1 MIQVGI
7 PPSILEGYPAVDLP
21 STVGRTV
28 VSDTGRT
35 DVSDTGRT
43 VVSDTGSNYRT
54 TGIVWCMQDNWD
66 SVVYVYDRTQAQNR
80 LLLPVAAL
88 KFPLGPQTAPREEET
103 GSVTK
108 TATPRQARM
117 VMTAHIDLRG
127 NRVVARSVLADAA
140 HDSFNTRSSQ
150 SRSHF
155 TQ

>member
-1 MIQVGI
+1 MTQ
-7 PPSILEGYPAVDLP
+7 EGQSSVTQEGQSSVTQEAI
-21 STVGRTV
+21 
-28 VSDTGRT
+28 TGQL
-35 DVSDTGRT
+35 GQC
-43 VVSDTGSNYRT
+43 GAYRT
-54 TGIVWCMQDNWD
+54 TGTVWCIQDNWD
-66 SVVYVYDRTQAQNR
+66 SVVYTGQLGQCGVYERTQAQNR

-127 NRVVARSVLADAA
+127 NRVVAWSVLADAA
-140 HDSFNTRSSQ
+140 HDSFNARSSQ

-155 TQ
+155 SQ

>member
-1 MIQVGI
+1 
-7 PPSILEGYPAVDLP
+7 
-21 STVGRTV
+21 
-28 VSDTGRT
+28 
-35 DVSDTGRT
+35 
-43 VVSDTGSNYRT
+43 
-54 TGIVWCMQDNWD
+54 MQDNWD

-127 NRVVARSVLADAA
+127 NRVVARSVFADAA
-140 HDSFNTRSSQ
+140 HDSFNARSSQ

-155 TQ
+155 TQCHLPSPALNTHLCMTAAEWVEARAVPAS